1 MKLNNLTKMLL
12 DIVYPKRC
20 PICME
25 LIPINQEER
34 ICETCIEELPY
45 IQQPRC
51 HKCSKPVSAEDEI
64 YCFDCIKSDHYYTK
78 GWAVWLY
85 ERAVK
90 DAMHRFKYNN
100 NKNYGRILSK
110 EVVTLYSREIYEANI
125 DLIIPIPL
133 YRKKEKKRGYNQAGV
148 IATYI
153 GKYTSIPCNHNCI
166 IKKINTKA
174 QKNLTDKERIANVKN
189 IFKVTD
195 ENLIKGKN
203 ILLCDDIYTT
213 GSTIDSCAKELLS
226 CGAKEIYFITLAIGK
241 GF

>member
-1 MKLNNLTKMLL
+1 MKLNKLTRMLL

-25 LIPINQEER
+25 LIPINQEEK
-34 ICETCIEELPY
+34 ICENCIEELPY

-51 HKCSKPVSAEDEI
+51 QKCSKPIYSQEAI
-64 YCFDCIKSDHYYTK
+64 YCFDCIKANHYYKK

-85 ERAVK
+85 EGAIK
-90 DAMHRFKYNN
+90 DALHRFKYNN

-110 EVVTLYSREIYEANI
+110 EVVTLYSREIYDAEI
-125 DLIIPIPL
+125 DLIIPVPL
-133 YRKKEKKRGYNQAGV
+133 YRKKEKRRGYNQAGV
-148 IATYI
+148 IASCI
-153 GKYTSIPCNHNCI
+153 GKYMNIPCSHNCI

-174 QKNLTDKERIANVKN
+174 QKNLTDKERISNVKN
-189 IFKVTD
+189 IFKVID
-195 ENLIKGKN
+195 VDLIKGKN

-213 GSTIDSCAKELLS
+213 GNTISSCAKELLL
-226 CGAKEIYFITLAIGK
+226 CGAKDVYFITLAIGK